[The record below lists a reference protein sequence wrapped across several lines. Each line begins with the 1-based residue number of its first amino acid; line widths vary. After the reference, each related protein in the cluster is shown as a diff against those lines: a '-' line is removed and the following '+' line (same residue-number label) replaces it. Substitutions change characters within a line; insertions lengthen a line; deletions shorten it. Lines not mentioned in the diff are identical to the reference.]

1 MSPVKQA
8 VQKLERSVDT
18 LERALRQPRSFAP
31 EVAIVDKKITS
42 AIDKVEALLRQG

>member
-1 MSPVKQA
+1 MSPVRQA

-18 LERALRQPRSFAP
+18 LERALRQPRTYAP
-31 EVAIVDKKITS
+31 EAANVEKKITS